1 MDACNDNC
9 ARALFGA
16 EVSTF
21 AGTEGGVECG
31 QMLGFADASLHGR
44 LLLWCGV
51 VWYGGDKPFVSQTAG
66 SARCMLSTM
75 VEFTHSHR
83 LGDGLQLASGDT
95 ERKQAALQQCWGENA
110 VRAGTKR
117 GFDAGQGDLP
127 LVPRLDIR
135 RRAEPGGEGC
145 GG

>member
-1 MDACNDNC
+1 
-9 ARALFGA
+9 
-16 EVSTF
+16 VK
-21 AGTEGGVECG
+21 CG
-31 QMLGFADASLHGR
+31 QIFGFADASLHDR

-51 VWYGGDKPFVSQTAG
+51 VWYGGDKPFVSG

-83 LGDGLQLASGDT
+83 LRDGLQLASGNT

-110 VRAGTKR
+110 VRAGTNR